1 MSAGVRARTRSFAI
15 GFALAASLCLPAS
28 AAAEGWQPFKFAS
41 PEKVEA
47 TQTQVGVDQ
56 AGNVTAV
63 WRNDPNI
70 TNVFGALTISS
81 AVLPFGAGEYAKPLP
96 INSTAGSGNPRI
108 GVLGNGNAVVAW
120 ERNDGGTPSK
130 DIIEGATRAFGSWSG
145 VTELTDPGDE
155 TADYPIMDMLP
166 NGEGLLVWRLGGN
179 EKDKVRLI
187 QGGNFQ
193 GGVAKTFNT
202 SPTSNNEAD
211 VAIAPDASRRFLA
224 AHKEDLGNT
233 RLNLF
238 TYEGSTWDTGTFIAN
253 PTSRMQVAVAPNGEP
268 VTAWLESSSVLKI
281 QRGSSEP
288 VTIATLSKPS
298 ELDLAV
304 GPKTDEFPNGM
315 VLLTWSQFVQ
325 DPEALAGACCDQAR
339 AAVGNGVTMSA
350 PIELSDENESIKDS
364 PATQVAAVQ
373 AAIGPEGTAYAVWTR
388 FDGGFWIPEASV
400 RPPGGSFPAVAD
412 QISGGDAYVT
422 DLVVAADGRAI
433 VGIEHIFDENDQLY
447 FRAGT
452 AIYQPGPA
460 APKPEPGGTPPASS
474 PPPSPSDT
482 TPPKLKVGVS
492 RNVFA
497 PGAKLNQIAVEDG
510 DPSYVWKKVR
520 TPVKVG
526 TRVLVSL
533 DEPASL
539 TIRVNKVGC
548 LKAKPGNPTRQI
560 SGQCLH
566 RDDDV
571 QRLRTNGKAGANK
584 FTYLGDWGGG
594 KVKPGALYEFVVV
607 ATDQF
612 GNASKPRRVGF
623 SVDGKQN
630 ANGF

>member
-1 MSAGVRARTRSFAI
+1 MSAGVGARTCSLVVAFV
-15 GFALAASLCLPAS
+15 LAASLCLPAS

-56 AGNVTAV
+56 AGNVTAA

-108 GVLGNGNAVVAW
+108 GVLANGNAVVAW
-120 ERNDGGTPSK
+120 ERNNGGAPSK
-130 DIIEGATRAFGSWSG
+130 DIIEGATRAFGVWSG

-155 TADYPIMDMLP
+155 TADYPVMDMLP

-193 GGVAKTFNT
+193 GGVAKTFET

-211 VAIAPDASRRFLA
+211 VAIAPDAGRRFLA
-224 AHKEDLGNT
+224 AHKKDLGNT

-238 TYEGSTWDTGTFIAN
+238 TYEGSSWDTGTFIAN

-268 VTAWLESSSVLKI
+268 ATAWLESGVLRVK
-281 QRGSSEP
+281 RGSSEP
-288 VTIATLSKPS
+288 VSIATLSKPS
-298 ELDLAV
+298 ELDLVV

-315 VLLTWSQFVQ
+315 VLVTWSHFVQ

-339 AAVGNGVTMSA
+339 AAVGNGATMSA

-364 PATQVAAVQ
+364 PATQAAAVQ
-373 AAIGPEGTAYAVWTR
+373 AAIGPEGTAYAAWTR
-388 FDGGFWIPEASV
+388 FDGGFFIPEASV
-400 RPPGGSFPAVAD
+400 RPAGGSFPAVAD

-433 VGIEHIFDENDQLY
+433 VGIDHIFDENDQLY

-452 AIYQPGPA
+452 AIYQPGPLAPKKDPSA
-460 APKPEPGGTPPASS
+460 APQPQ
-474 PPPSPSDT
+474 PPSPPGDT
-482 TPPKLKVGVS
+482 TPPKLKVGLS

-497 PGAKLNQIAVEDG
+497 PGAKLNQVAIKDG
-510 DPSYVWKKVR
+510 DPSYVWKAVR

-526 TRVLVSL
+526 TRLLVDL

-560 SGQCLH
+560 TGQCMQ
-566 RDDDV
+566 RDEDV
-571 QRLRTNGKAGANK
+571 QRLRISGKAGSNK
-584 FTYLGDWGGG
+584 FTYLGDWGGT
-594 KVKPGALYEFVVV
+594 KVKPGALYQFVVV
-607 ATDQF
+607 ATDKA
-612 GNASKPRRVGF
+612 GNASKPRSVGF
-623 SVDGKQN
+623 SLDGKQN